1 MGASTRVSKADYY
14 EVLGVSRDVSDQELK
29 SAYRKQALKYHPD
42 RNPGDHAAE
51 EKFKQASEAYQ
62 VLSDADKRAAYD
74 RFGHAGV
81 GASGAGGFGGLQR
94 ATLTWATSSGICSAR
109 CSTWAEASSAQRDSG
124 AATICASTWRLSLR
138 MRSSAQRQ
146 RSEMRR
152 FETCGTCHGSGS
164 SSGQGPV
171 TCPQCQGR
179 GQIRYQQ
186 GFFSV
191 ARTCSA
197 CGGAG
202 TIISDPC
209 GTCRGDT
216 RVAKEIKLNVKVP
229 AGVDDGTRIRY
240 GGEGDAGRFGGP
252 GGDLYVVLSVRKHD
266 FFERQGYDLHCVI
279 PISFPQAALGAEIEM
294 DGIDGPISLKIPEG
308 TQNGKE
314 LRIRSARRSSPER
327 KGTRR
332 PHRQGHDSDSEEAE
346 SRATGPGGEAC
357 GDDDGGE
364 QADFAGTA
372 GQDEG
377 SVQLAHAAGTRF
389 STEVPH
395 NSGVSA
401 SSILASIQRARLTGK
416 KWALSF
422 LPVTAL
428 SRESLPFPGKVEA
441 RIHRRLHIPL

>member
-14 EVLGVSRDVSDQELK
+14 EVLGVSRDVTDQELK

-74 RFGHAGV
+74 RYGHAGV
-81 GASGAGGFGGLQR
+81 GAAGAGGFGGFNGSVDLGDIFGDLFGEMFNMGGSQQR
-94 ATLTWATSSGICSAR
+94 AS
-109 CSTWAEASSAQRDSG
+109 
-124 AATICASTWRLSLR
+124 
-138 MRSSAQRQ
+138 RQ
-146 RSEMRR
+146 RRGEDLRFDLAIDFEDAIFGTETEIRVRR
-152 FETCGTCHGSGS
+152 YETCETCHGSGS
-164 SSGQGPV
+164 SSGKGPI

-179 GQIRYQQ
+179 GQLRYQQ

-209 GTCRGDT
+209 GTCRGDS

-229 AGVDDGTRIRY
+229 AGVDEGTRIRY

-266 FFERQGYDLHCVI
+266 FFERQGNDLHCVI

-294 DGIDGPISLKIPEG
+294 DGD
-308 TQNGKE
+308 
-314 LRIRSARRSSPER
+314 
-327 KGTRR
+327 
-332 PHRQGHDSDSEEAE
+332 
-346 SRATGPGGEAC
+346 
-357 GDDDGGE
+357 
-364 QADFAGTA
+364 
-372 GQDEG
+372 
-377 SVQLAHAAGTRF
+377 
-389 STEVPH
+389 
-395 NSGVSA
+395 
-401 SSILASIQRARLTGK
+401 
-416 KWALSF
+416 
-422 LPVTAL
+422 
-428 SRESLPFPGKVEA
+428 
-441 RIHRRLHIPL
+441 